1 MYNFSKAGNT
11 KLGTMPVTRSP
22 QVNCPDTCSLK
33 GNGCYAENHFL
44 GVVWRKD
51 LTKGFM
57 FTDLIQSVKKLPKNT
72 LWRHNE
78 AGDLSQ
84 DNGNINADD
93 LSVLVQANKGKKGF
107 TYTHHIPNQHN
118 SKLIKNANDNGFTI
132 NLSAENLE
140 QADEYYSLGIAP
152 VVTLLPIES
161 KKVTYTSKGIRVVK
175 CPASYRQLTCAE
187 CKICQRSDRNY
198 IIGFPAHGTRK
209 NKANKIALKQF

>member
-1 MYNFSKAGNT
+1 MYNFSKNGNT

-22 QVNCPDTCSLK
+22 QVNCPDTCTLK

-93 LSVLVQANKGKKGF
+93 LNLLVQANKGKKGF

-118 SKLIKNANDNGFTI
+118 AKLIKDANSNGFTI

-140 QADEYYSLGIAP
+140 QADDYFSLNIAP

-161 KKVTYTSKGIRVVK
+161 AKVTLTKNGVRVVK
-175 CPASYRQLTCAE
+175 CPASYRDVTCAE
-187 CKICQRSDRNY
+187 CKICQSSERNY

-209 NKANKIALKQF
+209 SKVNKIAVNQI